1 MLPFWCCCSF
11 SKSCL
16 IICNPM
22 DCSMPGFSFFYNHPE
37 FPQIHVHSISDHFI
51 LWNPIL
57 FLPLSFPAS
66 GSFLESILH
75 IRWSKYWGLGF
86 KYPMNIQGW
95 FPLGWTGLISFQ
107 FKRVSRVFC
116 KHNLKAAVLW
126 CSAFFMVQLSHPYM
140 TTGKTRDEVYGPL
153 SARWCLC
160 FLNIISRFV
169 IAFLPRSK
177 HLLN

>member
-1 MLPFWCCCSF
+1 MS
-11 SKSCL
+11 
-16 IICNPM
+16 
-22 DCSMPGFSFFYNHPE
+22 NHLQPHGLQ
-37 FPQIHVHSISDHFI
+37 PAR
-51 LWNPIL
+51 LL
-57 FLPLSFPAS
+57 FLLQSPRVSPDSCPFNQWSFHPLKPNSPFASIFPS
-66 GSFLESILH
+66 IRVFLKSILH
-75 IRWSKYWGLGF
+75 IRLSKYWGLGF
-86 KYPMNIQGW
+86 KIILPMNIQGW

-126 CSAFFMVQLSHPYM
+126 CSAFFMAQLSHPYM
-140 TTGKTRDEVYGPL
+140 TTGKTIDEVYGPL

-177 HLLN
+177 HLFFFRRL